1 MARHAD
7 AGAVIIVLDQTP
19 DAIHLEIHD
28 DGRGFM
34 PGDGD
39 GVGFGMIGMRE
50 RVQELG
56 GTLLIESGSG
66 KGARL
71 IFTIPHAGA

>member
-1 MARHAD
+1 
-7 AGAVIIVLDQTP
+7 
-19 DAIHLEIHD
+19 
-28 DGRGFM
+28 M

-66 KGARL
+66 RGARL